1 MLFIGPAETPTSV
14 HSLDPSWAKR
24 ELVAEVALIALA
36 RKLLTIL
43 NAMVRDR
50 TDWQKTTT

>member
-1 MLFIGPAETPTSV
+1 MYERMIAAGKPL
-14 HSLDPSWAKR
+14 R
-24 ELVAEVALIALA
+24 VALIARA

-50 TDWQKTTT
+50 KNWQHATA

>member
-1 MLFIGPAETPTSV
+1 MSV
-14 HSLDPSWAKR
+14 HSLDLAQARR
-24 ELVAEVALIALA
+24 EPLAEVALIALA

-50 TDWQKTTT
+50 TDWQEAVT

>member
-1 MLFIGPAETPTSV
+1 MAGSGISAAGKPPN
-14 HSLDPSWAKR
+14 
-24 ELVAEVALIALA
+24 VALIALA

-50 TDWQKTTT
+50 TDWQEAVT

>member
-1 MLFIGPAETPTSV
+1 MSV
-14 HSLDPSWAKR
+14 PSLDLARAKR
-24 ELVAEVALIALA
+24 GLRAGVALIARA

-50 TDWQKTTT
+50 TDWQQPTP